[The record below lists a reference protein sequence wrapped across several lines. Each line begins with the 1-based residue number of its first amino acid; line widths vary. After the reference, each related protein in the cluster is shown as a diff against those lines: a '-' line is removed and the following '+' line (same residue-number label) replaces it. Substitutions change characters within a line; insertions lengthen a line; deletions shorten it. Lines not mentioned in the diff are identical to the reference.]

1 MELALISIQ
10 VFDVFDLRFMES
22 DLFTSSIYNRLKTE
36 LGKYNDSF
44 DTIETDLYSELVDAV
59 SRYYEIAE
67 LDRGT
72 NREML
77 RDFILAEIEQIAPSI
92 QSSLNLTV
100 GTLKDSWNDYIVG
113 SLIPEKLYTEPTPTN
128 RVTSGP
134 YVFVRNLEDSVY
146 SYELRYED
154 DVVIAK
160 SCKNEN
166 IEEGYDAP
174 EPPQI
179 ENYTTSYGPYEFGD
193 KVKTG
198 FFKNK
203 QTATV
208 QKQLL
213 EDFNNQNLVLT
224 ILDWAEER
232 YKEENDKPNK
242 DKLGS
247 QYIIEYPHG
256 GGTVAITLDMSYP
269 NRNQAS
275 RDKYDLEITMTIDEI
290 SAGYYTIIQAEQ
302 SSLNDYIAAREEA
315 IWNNLKEQLLGTK
328 EFEYI
333 FNDFIPLKT
342 MISSIALYEYSALS
356 DITNICCG
364 YLWWRKNILSRPL
377 LGKSRNRSGILRLF
391 IRGVILSAWIITKA
405 TITH

>member
-1 MELALISIQ
+1 MQ
-10 VFDVFDLRFMES
+10 
-22 DLFTSSIYNRLKTE
+22 
-36 LGKYNDSF
+36 G
-44 DTIETDLYSELVDAV
+44 
-59 SRYYEIAE
+59 
-67 LDRGT
+67 
-72 NREML
+72 
-77 RDFILAEIEQIAPSI
+77 
-92 QSSLNLTV
+92 SLNLTA
-100 GTLKDSWNDYIVG
+100 GTLKDNWNDYVVG
-113 SLIPEKLYTEPTPTN
+113 TLIPEKLYTESTPTN
-128 RVTSGP
+128 RITSGP

-154 DVVIAK
+154 DVVITK

-166 IEEGYDAP
+166 IEEGYNAP

-179 ENYTTSYGPYEFGD
+179 EDYTTSLGPYDFGS
-193 KVKTG
+193 KVRTG

-208 QKQLL
+208 QKQLS
-213 EDFNNQNLVLT
+213 ENFGWNTVLT

-256 GGTVAITLDMSYP
+256 SNTIVVTLNMSYP

-275 RDKYDLEITMTIDEI
+275 RDKYDLEITMTVDEI
-290 SAGYYTIIQAEQ
+290 SADYYAFEQ
-302 SSLNDYIAAREEA
+302 NSLNDYIAAREEA

-333 FNDFIPLKT
+333 FNDYIPLKT

-356 DITNICCG
+356 DSAIFNSKVNGVNLFDMLANTKLSTLQIFTAAIYGGRKISYQDPFLEKAGTNQV
-364 YLWWRKNILSRPL
+364 
-377 LGKSRNRSGILRLF
+377 F
-391 IRGVILSAWIITKA
+391 
-405 TITH
+405 